1 MRKKVYVKINNV
13 SDITTFA
20 MLAGQ
25 LEGDI
30 DVTKGKY
37 CVDGASLMGLF
48 GINMSN
54 GVAVEYPESA
64 TEFENFL
71 RPFIVEELD

>member
-1 MRKKVYVKINNV
+1 MRKKVYVKMNNV

-20 MLAGQ
+20 IFAGQ
-25 LEGDI
+25 IEGDI

-54 GVAVEYPESA
+54 GVTVE
-64 TEFENFL
+64 
-71 RPFIVEELD
+71 